1 MLIIGRR
8 AGESI
13 FLGEDVEVKIMDITP
28 SRVKLGIVA
37 PKQLGILRG
46 EIVQAESQN
55 LAAAQVVRSASVE
68 QVLHHLRGAIRT
80 PADPEPKPIL

>member
-8 AGESI
+8 VGESI
-13 FLGEDVEVKIMDITP
+13 FFGEDIEVKIMDLTP

-46 EIVQAESQN
+46 EVLLAQQQN
-55 LAAAQVVRSASVE
+55 RAAARIVHSTGVE
-68 QVLHHLRGAIRT
+68 QILQHLRLSGASSSAT
-80 PADPEPKPIL
+80 PGSE

>member
-1 MLIIGRR
+1 MLIIARR

-37 PKQLGILRG
+37 PKQLGILRS
-46 EIVQAESQN
+46 EIVQAQQQN
-55 LAAAQVVRSASVE
+55 LAAAQAAHGGGVQ
-68 QVLHHLRGAIRT
+68 QVLQRLRGVL
-80 PADPEPKPIL
+80 PDPGPQSVL

>member
-8 AGESI
+8 VGESI
-13 FLGEDVEVKIMDITP
+13 FLGEDVEVRIMDLTP

-46 EIVQAESQN
+46 EVLLAQQQN
-55 LAAAQVVRSASVE
+55 RAAAQLSNGTSVQ
-68 QVLHHLRGAIRT
+68 QVLQHLRVVSPVTEA
-80 PADPEPKPIL
+80 E